1 MRGHKPMRRS
11 LLLIHPGALGD
22 VLLALSAI
30 RSIRAAFPTHECGL
44 IAGEQVG
51 RLLFACGEV
60 DRLFPL
66 EQGGLAGL
74 LAGTES
80 ADSGLCSWLDRA
92 DLATGWMKDAEGR
105 LAATL
110 SALGVGRVIIRSPFD
125 SGCMNLHQA
134 DRHLEIVASTVG
146 EERTTRP
153 LRLPEAILQAATAS
167 LAKAGVRKDQVL
179 VAVHPGSGSLHKC
192 CEPGWFV
199 ELVAQLQ
206 AFGAVPLLLAGPADT
221 ERVRAVQQACV
232 ASPLV
237 FKGQELI
244 SVAGLMAQVALYIGH
259 DSGITHVAACLG
271 VPTIALFGPT
281 DPERWAPRGGHVE
294 IVSGAPC
301 LCNEWDRVQA
311 CTEKR
316 CLRVPIERVIE
327 GCLGRLLARAKS
339 TSSNQLRSS
348 LSCHA

>member
-1 MRGHKPMRRS
+1 MRRS

-30 RSIRAAFPTHECGL
+30 HAIRAAFPTHECGL

-66 EQGGLAGL
+66 EQGSLAGL

-80 ADSGLCSWLDRA
+80 VASGLRSWLDKA
-92 DLATGWMKDAEGR
+92 DVVIGWMKDSEGS

-110 SALGVGRVIIRSPFD
+110 YALGAGRVIIRSPFD
-125 SGCMNLHQA
+125 AGCMNLHQA
-134 DRHLEIVASTVG
+134 DRYLEIVASTVG
-146 EERTTRP
+146 KERTARP
-153 LRLPEAILQAATAS
+153 LRLPEAILQAAAAS
-167 LAKAGVRKDQVL
+167 LAEAGVRKDQMF
-179 VAVHPGSGSLHKC
+179 VAVHPGSGSPHKC

-199 ELVAQLQ
+199 KLVAQLQ
-206 AFGAVPLLLAGPADT
+206 ALGAVPLLLAGPADT
-221 ERVRAVQQACV
+221 EQVRAVQRSCA

-237 FKGQELI
+237 FEGQELNL
-244 SVAGLMAQVALYIGH
+244 VAGLMAQVDLYIGH
-259 DSGITHVAACLG
+259 DSGLTHLAACLD

-281 DPERWAPRGGHVE
+281 DPERWAPRGSHVE

-301 LCNEWDRVQA
+301 LCNEWNGAQA

-316 CLRVPIERVIE
+316 CLQVPIDQVMEV
-327 GCLGRLLARAKS
+327 CLRRLRAKAKS
-339 TSSNQLRSS
+339 TSAAQFRSS

>member
-1 MRGHKPMRRS
+1 MRRS

-30 RSIRAAFPTHECGL
+30 RAIREAFPTHECGL

-66 EQGGLAGL
+66 EQGSLAGL
-74 LAGTES
+74 LAGTAS
-80 ADSGLCSWLDRA
+80 VASGLRSWLDKA
-92 DLATGWMKDAEGR
+92 DVVIGWMKDAEGS

-110 SALGVGRVIIRSPFD
+110 YALGAGRVIIRSPFD
-125 SGCMNLHQA
+125 AGCTNLHQA

-146 EERTTRP
+146 EERTARP
-153 LRLPEAILQAATAS
+153 LRLPEAILQVATAS
-167 LAKAGVRKDQVL
+167 LAEAGVRKDHML
-179 VAVHPGSGSLHKC
+179 VVVHPGSGSPHKC

-199 ELVAQLQ
+199 KLVAQLQ
-206 AFGAVPLLLAGPADT
+206 ALGAVPLLLAGPADT
-221 ERVRAVQQACV
+221 EQVHAVQRSCV
-232 ASPLV
+232 APPLV
-237 FKGQELI
+237 FEGQELI
-244 SVAGLMAQVALYIGH
+244 SVAGLMAQVALYVGH
-259 DSGITHVAACLG
+259 DSGITHLAACLD

-294 IVSGAPC
+294 ILSGAPC
-301 LCNEWDRVQA
+301 RCNEWNRVQA

-316 CLRVPIERVIE
+316 CLQVPIERVIE
-327 GCLGRLLARAKS
+327 GCLRKLRARAKS
-339 TSSNQLRSS
+339 TSAAQFRSS

>member
-1 MRGHKPMRRS
+1 MRAHKPMRRS

-30 RSIRAAFPTHECGL
+30 RTIRVAFPTHECGL

-51 RLLFACGEV
+51 RLLVACGEV

-66 EQGGLAGL
+66 EQGSLAGL

-80 ADSGLCSWLDRA
+80 VASGLRSWLDQT
-92 DLATGWMKDAEGR
+92 DVVIGWMKDAEGS

-110 SALGVGRVIIRSPFD
+110 YALGAGRVIIRSPFD
-125 SGCMNLHQA
+125 SGCTNLHQA
-134 DRHLEIVASTVG
+134 DRYLEIVASTVG
-146 EERTTRP
+146 EERTAGP

-167 LAKAGVRKDQVL
+167 LAEAGVRKDHML

-199 ELVAQLQ
+199 ELVARLQ
-206 AFGAVPLLLAGPADT
+206 ALGAVPLLLAGPADT
-221 ERVRAVQQACV
+221 KQVQAVRRSCV
-232 ASPLV
+232 VSPLV
-237 FKGQELI
+237 FEEQELI
-244 SVAGLMAQVALYIGH
+244 SVAGLMAQVALYVGH
-259 DSGITHVAACLG
+259 DSGITHLAACLD

-327 GCLGRLLARAKS
+327 GCLGRLRARAKS
-339 TSSNQLRSS
+339 TSAAQFRSS